1 MEKINISIDG
11 HSSSGKSSIAKA
23 LAEMLN
29 YKYVNT
35 GAMYRAV
42 TYYCIS
48 KGMFDSKFDYKKLDN
63 ILDNIKI
70 EYSYDFIK
78 DSDLVII
85 NSHDIS
91 SKIRTIEVT
100 DNVSFISKIKKVR
113 DKLVAVQRIYAKDKG
128 VVMEGR
134 DIGTVVLEQ
143 AEVKFFI
150 NTDLDIR
157 AKRRLEQLKKM
168 NIEIALEELKVKI
181 SKRDKIDS
189 EREISPIKVPKGA
202 FVITNNL
209 DDLDSIVLKAYNLV
223 NKFI

>member
-1 MEKINISIDG
+1 MGKINISIDG
-11 HSSSGKSSIAKA
+11 HSSSGKSSIAKG
-23 LAEMLN
+23 LAEMLH

-42 TYYCIS
+42 TYYCIRE
-48 KGMFDSKFDYKKLDN
+48 GMFDSKFDYKMLDD

-85 NSHDIS
+85 NSHNIS

-113 DKLVAVQRIYAKDKG
+113 DKLVAIQRIYAKDKG

-134 DIGTVVLEQ
+134 DIGTVVLEK

-150 NTDLDIR
+150 NADLDIR

-168 NIEIALEELKVKI
+168 NIEIDLEELKVKI

>member
-189 EREISPIKVPKGA
+189 EREISPIK
-202 FVITNNL
+202 
-209 DDLDSIVLKAYNLV
+209 
-223 NKFI
+223 

>member
-48 KGMFDSKFDYKKLDN
+48 KGMFDSKFDYKKLDD